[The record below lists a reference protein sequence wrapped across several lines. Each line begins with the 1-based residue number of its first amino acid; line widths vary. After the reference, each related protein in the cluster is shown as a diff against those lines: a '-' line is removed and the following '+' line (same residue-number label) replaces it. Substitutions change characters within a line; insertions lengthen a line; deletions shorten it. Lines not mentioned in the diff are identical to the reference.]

1 MSLET
6 EDGYKSNGSDMKR
19 IAYIVIGL
27 MMVLGCKKPGPD
39 TPVTPPDVPVDP
51 PAKEETLAE
60 KIIGEWHCTVS
71 DIDADI
77 YLALTS
83 DKKFELYQKVGEG
96 SHRLY
101 RGSWSMDNQ
110 NILSGRYNDGTSWGS
125 SYATVIS
132 EDKNNLTMTPTNA
145 VTQEDHVY
153 RRESIPSAVKD
164 GCITAVKSEDHSEPV
179 L

>member
-1 MSLET
+1 MALI
-6 EDGYKSNGSDMKR
+6 SNTLNIKK

-27 MMVLGCKKPGPD
+27 IMLLGCKEPGPD

-60 KIIGEWHCTVS
+60 KIIGEWHCVVS

-77 YLALTS
+77 YLSLTD
-83 DKKFELYQKVGEG
+83 DKKFELYQKIGEG

-101 RGSWSMDNQ
+101 RGSWAMDTKE
-110 NILSGRYNDGTSWGS
+110 ILSGKYNDGTPWGS
-125 SYATVIS
+125 SYAVVFS
-132 EDKNNLTMTPTNA
+132 EDKNSLTLTPTSA

-164 GCITAVKSEDHSEPV
+164 GCIVEVKSENHSEPV